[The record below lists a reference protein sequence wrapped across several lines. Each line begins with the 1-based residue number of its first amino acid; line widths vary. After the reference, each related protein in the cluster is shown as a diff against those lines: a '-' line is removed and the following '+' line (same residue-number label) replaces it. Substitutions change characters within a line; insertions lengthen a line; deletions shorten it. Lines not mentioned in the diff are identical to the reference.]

1 MLTLSSMLLSFA
13 LSSPAFFPPS
23 LTGEETEARARRCEL
38 SAEVAGRARVSR
50 GADCTVLAPQWV
62 LTRASDLPVG
72 RSASARL
79 AVRVGAAEYSVARL
93 VYHPRWAGLPE
104 HDLALLELARSTS
117 ASGTFSAA
125 SADVSEP
132 AAEPIVPGRRDRRWI
147 ASVILADRDV
157 AVPERGRASLLARLR
172 LAWKQQWS
180 SSAPHRRGT

>member
-1 MLTLSSMLLSFA
+1 MLTLSSVLFSFA

-23 LTGEETEARARRCEL
+23 LMGEEAEARARRCEL
-38 SAEVAGRARVSR
+38 SARVAGTARVSR
-50 GADCTVLAPQWV
+50 GADCTVLAPHWI

-72 RSASARL
+72 RHTAGL
-79 AVRVGAAEYSVARL
+79 AIRVGTAEYSVVRL
-93 VYHPRWAGLPE
+93 VYHPRWTGLSE
-104 HDLALLELARSTS
+104 HDLALLELARPTS
-117 ASGTFSAA
+117 DSAGFSAI

-147 ASVILADRDV
+147 ASVILSDRDV

-180 SSAPHRRGT
+180 SAASHRQGT